1 MDEILQNGHISSI
14 YHPTI
19 SMFCIRVKI
28 DTTDP
33 ILKKIMDSP
42 TFIWFRA
49 IIILKKMI
57 FNDPNMYGFSTILQ
71 YCIIKIC
78 ILKYVLRDFGQNI
91 ALGSVWMKM
100 WKMVIFNLTPIILK
114 LKMVDPVTVLKG
126 WLKFYQSLIFCCRDK
141 CKNVTFRPESSRPNA
156 LDFGIGRS

>member
-1 MDEILQNGHISSI
+1 MVQTWMKFFKMVIS
-14 YHPTI
+14 HPFITPR
-19 SMFCIRVKI
+19 SPCFASGSKLTLR
-28 DTTDP
+28 TRSW
-33 ILKKIMDSP
+33 KKIMDSP

-49 IIILKKMI
+49 IIILKKVI

-141 CKNVTFRPESSRPNA
+141 CKNVVFA
-156 LDFGIGRS
+156 LKVHVQMH